1 MEDNRSTPTQGRAR
15 HGHAQ
20 LPAHGRTAR
29 TRARS
34 ARHPVFRRMFGFR
47 VRPPHARACRFPPW
61 ASGEDFYILVF

>member
-34 ARHPVFRRMFGFR
+34 ARHPVFRRMFADF
-47 VRPPHARACRFPPW
+47 
-61 ASGEDFYILVF
+61 ASGPRTRALAASPPGRPERISIY